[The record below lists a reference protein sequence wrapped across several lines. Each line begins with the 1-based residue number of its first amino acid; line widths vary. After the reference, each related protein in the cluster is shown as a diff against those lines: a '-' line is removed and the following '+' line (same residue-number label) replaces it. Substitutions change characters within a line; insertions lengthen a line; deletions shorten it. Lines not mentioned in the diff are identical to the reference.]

1 VPAPPP
7 RRRRGRILVSLL
19 LLLFG
24 VGVIPLVATSYHLV
38 SKSREILELDQKAMQ
53 LDKARSLSQQVSVYV
68 KSLQS
73 QVVAIARTLEVD
85 VAPGAFAAR
94 VARIRDEEGLRR
106 YVEEATSRFHYV
118 SVVDATSSGARS
130 GVQLSEP
137 AIEQLL
143 REGVVRGLQ
152 GRSMASH
159 PVLSSSLQ
167 EPVMVLA
174 EPVIPGA
181 AAAGA
186 QAGPAATVGGAPG
199 AAAPAPAVKAPAAE
213 SRPSEASDVQGV
225 VVVVASLGPLWNMTR
240 DLGQGGLF
248 DVYVVDGRGRL
259 VAHSDPRKLEGNLDV
274 SDVEIVKQ
282 FLASQGRTA
291 ATVPFAI
298 SSPTGSVKMLGTYT
312 GIPDTGWGV
321 IVQIPEDK
329 AYYSA
334 IQMRY
339 QSLALVAL
347 VTVGAVVF
355 GTLFAGHISRP
366 IQLLA
371 QGARRLAGGD
381 YATRV
386 PVKAN
391 NEVGILAESFNHMG
405 EEIQK
410 AIEQIR
416 QAAHRNKELFMG
428 SIRMLAN
435 AIDEK
440 DPYTRGHSE
449 RVAFYSALIAKH
461 MGMTEE
467 EVERVH
473 LSGIIHDVGKIG
485 IEDKILRKPAA
496 LTEEEYEIM
505 KQHPRKGEKILEA
518 VPLLKQMAGAG
529 LMHHE
534 NVDGSGYPDALKG
547 DQIPLLGRIVSVAD
561 AFDAM
566 TTDRPYSKAM
576 TFEAA
581 LSRLRFLAGKKFD
594 GACVDAIE
602 KAATSGDLT
611 PAKARRASVTAR
623 RQADPVLT
631 H

>member
-1 VPAPPP
+1 VPARPI

-19 LLLFG
+19 LLLLA
-24 VGVIPLVATSYHLV
+24 VGVVPLVATSYYLV

-73 QVVAIARTLEVD
+73 QVLAIARTLEVD
-85 VAPGAFAAR
+85 VAPSAFAAR
-94 VARIRDEEGLRR
+94 VARIREEDGLRR
-106 YVEEATSRFHYV
+106 YVEDAASRLHYV

-143 REGVVRGLQ
+143 REGVSRGLQ

-159 PVLSSSLQ
+159 PVISSSLQ

-174 EPVIPGA
+174 EPVIPGGARTA
-181 AAAGA
+181 ASPV
-186 QAGPAATVGGAPG
+186 PAAPGPSNDPPGSVGEAPD
-199 AAAPAPAVKAPAAE
+199 
-213 SRPSEASDVQGV
+213 SFRREAKDDVQGV
-225 VVVVASLGPLWNMTR
+225 VLVVASLGPLWNMTR
-240 DLGQGGLF
+240 DLGQGGVF

-282 FLASQGRTA
+282 FMASQGRTA
-291 ATVPFAI
+291 ATVPFSI
-298 SSPTGSVKMLGTYT
+298 GSPTGPMEMLGTYT

-321 IVQIPEDK
+321 IVQIPQDK

-347 VTVGAVVF
+347 VTVVAVVF
-355 GTLFAGHISRP
+355 GTLFAGHISQP

-381 YATRV
+381 YGTRV

-391 NEVGILAESFNHMG
+391 NEVGVLAESFNHMG

-449 RVAFYSALIAKH
+449 RVAFYSSLIAKH
-461 MGMTEE
+461 LGMTEE

-496 LTEEEYEIM
+496 LTEEEYEMM

-534 NVDGSGYPDALKG
+534 NVDGSGYPDGLKG

-594 GACVDAIE
+594 GTCVDAIE
-602 KAATSGDLT
+602 KAAASGDLT
-611 PAKARRASVTAR
+611 PAKARRASVAAR
-623 RQADPVLT
+623 KQADPVLT

>member
-1 VPAPPP
+1 M
-7 RRRRGRILVSLL
+7 LVLL
-19 LLLFG
+19 LG
-24 VGVIPLVATSYHLV
+24 VGVVPLVATSYHLV
-38 SKSREILELDQKAMQ
+38 SRSREILELDQKATQ

-85 VAPGAFAAR
+85 VAPSAFAAR
-94 VARIRDEEGLRR
+94 VARIRDDDGLRR

-118 SVVDATSSGARS
+118 SVVDTSSTGARA
-130 GVQLSEP
+130 GGQRSEP

-143 REGVVRGLQ
+143 REGVTRGLQ
-152 GRSMASH
+152 GKSMVSH
-159 PVLSSSLQ
+159 PIISSSLQ

-174 EPVIPGA
+174 EPVRPGGARNAGA
-181 AAAGA
+181 AAAPGT
-186 QAGPAATVGGAPG
+186 GPAAGASANP
-199 AAAPAPAVKAPAAE
+199 PAAE
-213 SRPSEASDVQGV
+213 APREEAGSPPSSVQGV
-225 VVVVASLGPLWNMTR
+225 VLVVASLGPLWNMTR
-240 DLGQGGLF
+240 ELGQPPK
-248 DVYVVDGRGRL
+248 DR
-259 VAHSDPRKLEGNLDV
+259 
-274 SDVEIVKQ
+274 
-282 FLASQGRTA
+282 
-291 ATVPFAI
+291 
-298 SSPTGSVKMLGTYT
+298 
-312 GIPDTGWGV
+312 
-321 IVQIPEDK
+321 

-334 IQMRY
+334 IQRRC

-347 VTVGAVVF
+347 VTVGAIVF

-371 QGARRLAGGD
+371 HGARRLAGGD
-381 YATRV
+381 YGTRV
-386 PVKAN
+386 PVKVN
-391 NEVGILAESFNHMG
+391 NEVGVLAESFNHMG

-410 AIEQIR
+410 SIEQIR

-449 RVAFYSALIAKH
+449 RVAFYSSLIAKH
-461 MGMTEE
+461 LGRTEE

-505 KQHPRKGEKILEA
+505 KQHPRKGEKILDA

-534 NVDGSGYPDALKG
+534 NVDGSGYPDGLKG

-594 GACVDAIE
+594 GTCVDAIE
-602 KAATSGDLT
+602 KAAATGDLT

-623 RQADPVLT
+623 RQADPRSEEHTSELQSRLHLVCRLLLEKKKKKKNKRRYDQRIET
-631 H
+631 ENN

>member
-1 VPAPPP
+1 VPARPP

-19 LLLFG
+19 LLLLT
-24 VGVIPLVATSYHLV
+24 VGVVPLVATSYHLV
-38 SKSREILELDQKAMQ
+38 SRSREILELDQKAMQ

-85 VAPGAFAAR
+85 VAPSAFAAR
-94 VARIRDEEGLRR
+94 VARIRDDDALRR
-106 YVEEATSRFHYV
+106 YVEDASSRFHYV
-118 SVVDATSSGARS
+118 SVVDASSYGARA

-143 REGVVRGLQ
+143 REGVTRGLQ

-159 PVLSSSLQ
+159 PVISSSLQ

-174 EPVIPGA
+174 EPVIPGSAKPLPA
-181 AAAGA
+181 AAASPE
-186 QAGPAATVGGAPG
+186 PATTT
-199 AAAPAPAVKAPAAE
+199 AASPLPPNDA
-213 SRPSEASDVQGV
+213 VQGV
-225 VVVVASLGPLWNMTR
+225 VLVVASLGPLWNMTR
-240 DLGQGGLF
+240 DLGQGGMF

-259 VAHSDPRKLEGNLDV
+259 VAHSDPRKLDGNLDV

-282 FLASQGRTA
+282 FMASQGRTA
-291 ATVPFAI
+291 ATVPFSINTPA
-298 SSPTGSVKMLGTYT
+298 GAMEMLGTYT

-321 IVQIPEDK
+321 IVQIPQDK

-347 VTVGAVVF
+347 VTVIAVVF
-355 GTLFAGHISRP
+355 GTLFAGHISQP

-371 QGARRLAGGD
+371 QGARRLASGEYG
-381 YATRV
+381 TRV

-449 RVAFYSALIAKH
+449 RVAFYSSLIAKH
-461 MGMTEE
+461 LGMTEE

-496 LTEEEYEIM
+496 LTEEEYEMM
-505 KQHPRKGEKILEA
+505 KQHPRKGEKILDA

-534 NVDGSGYPDALKG
+534 NVDGSGYPDGLKG

-594 GACVDAIE
+594 NSCVDAIE
-602 KAATSGDLT
+602 KAAASGDLT

-623 RQADPVLT
+623 KQADPVLT

>member
-1 VPAPPP
+1 MSTPPP

-19 LLLFG
+19 LLLLG
-24 VGVIPLVATSYHLV
+24 VGVVPLVATSYHLV
-38 SKSREILELDQKAMQ
+38 SRSREILELDQKATQ

-85 VAPGAFAAR
+85 VAPSAFAAR
-94 VARIRDEEGLRR
+94 VARIRDDDGLRR
-106 YVEEATSRFHYV
+106 YVEDANSRFHYV
-118 SVVDATSSGARS
+118 SVVDASSSGARS

-143 REGVVRGLQ
+143 REGVSRGLQ
-152 GRSMASH
+152 GKSMVSH
-159 PVLSSSLQ
+159 PIISSSLQ

-174 EPVIPGA
+174 EPVSPG
-181 AAAGA
+181 G
-186 QAGPAATVGGAPG
+186 TRN
-199 AAAPAPAVKAPAAE
+199 AAPANAAGDAPRE
-213 SRPSEASDVQGV
+213 EVASAPTSVQGV
-225 VVVVASLGPLWNMTR
+225 VLVVASLGPLWNMTR
-240 DLGQGGLF
+240 ELGQGGLF

-259 VAHSDPRKLEGNLDV
+259 IAHSDPRKLEGNLDV

-291 ATVPFAI
+291 ATVPFTITTPA
-298 SSPTGSVKMLGTYT
+298 GSTQMLGTYT

-321 IVQIPEDK
+321 IVQIPQDK

-334 IQMRY
+334 IQMGY
-339 QSLALVAL
+339 QSLVLVAV
-347 VTVGAVVF
+347 VTIGAVFF

-381 YATRV
+381 YGIRV
-386 PVKAN
+386 PIKAS
-391 NEVGILAESFNHMG
+391 NEVGVLAESFNHMG

-410 AIEQIR
+410 SIEQIR

-449 RVAFYSALIAKH
+449 RVAFYSSLIAKH
-461 MGMTEE
+461 LGMTEE

-505 KQHPRKGEKILEA
+505 KQHPRKGEKILDA

-534 NVDGSGYPDALKG
+534 NVDGSGYPDGLKG

-566 TTDRPYSKAM
+566 TTDHPYSKAM

-594 GACVDAIE
+594 GTCVSAIE
-602 KAATSGDLT
+602 KAAATGDLT

>member
-1 VPAPPP
+1 MPASPP

-19 LLLFG
+19 LLLLG
-24 VGVIPLVATSYHLV
+24 VGVVPLVATSYRLV
-38 SKSREILELDQKAMQ
+38 SRSREILELDQKAMQ

-85 VAPGAFAAR
+85 VAPSAFAAR
-94 VARIRDEEGLRR
+94 VARIRDDDGLRR
-106 YVEEATSRFHYV
+106 YVEDATSRFHYV
-118 SVVDATSSGARS
+118 SVVDASGSGARS

-143 REGVVRGLQ
+143 REGVTRGLQ
-152 GRSMASH
+152 GKSMMSH
-159 PVLSSSLQ
+159 PIISSSLQ

-174 EPVIPGA
+174 EPVIPGGARAVGA
-181 AAAGA
+181 AS
-186 QAGPAATVGGAPG
+186 PAPG
-199 AAAPAPAVKAPAAE
+199 AGASPPAAE
-213 SRPSEASDVQGV
+213 GAREEAGSPPSSVQGV
-225 VVVVASLGPLWNMTR
+225 VLVVGSLGPLWNMTR
-240 DLGQGGLF
+240 DLGQGGVF

-291 ATVPFAI
+291 ATVPFTI
-298 SSPTGSVKMLGTYT
+298 STPGGSMDMLGTYT

-321 IVQIPEDK
+321 IVQIPQDK

-334 IQMRY
+334 IQMGY
-339 QSLALVAL
+339 QSLALVAV
-347 VTVGAVVF
+347 VTIGALFF

-371 QGARRLAGGD
+371 HGARRLASGD
-381 YATRV
+381 YGTRV
-386 PVKAN
+386 PIKTN
-391 NEVGILAESFNHMG
+391 NEVGVLAESFNHMG

-428 SIRMLAN
+428 AIRMLAN

-449 RVAFYSALIAKH
+449 RVAFYSSLIAKH
-461 MGMTEE
+461 LGMTEE

-505 KQHPRKGEKILEA
+505 KQHPRKGEKILDA

-534 NVDGSGYPDALKG
+534 NVDGSGYPDGLKG

-594 GACVDAIE
+594 GTCVDAIE
-602 KAATSGDLT
+602 KAAATGDLT

>member
-1 VPAPPP
+1 MPAPLP

-19 LLLFG
+19 LLLLG
-24 VGVIPLVATSYHLV
+24 VGVVPLVATSYHLV
-38 SKSREILELDQKAMQ
+38 SGSREILELDQKAMQ

-85 VAPGAFAAR
+85 VAPSAFAAR
-94 VARIRDEEGLRR
+94 VARIRDDDGLRR
-106 YVEEATSRFHYV
+106 YVEDATSRFHYV
-118 SVVDATSSGARS
+118 SVVDASRAGARS

-143 REGVVRGLQ
+143 REGVTRGLQ
-152 GRSMASH
+152 GRSMMSH
-159 PVLSSSLQ
+159 PIISSSLQ
-167 EPVMVLA
+167 EPVMVFA
-174 EPVIPGA
+174 EPVIPGGRPAGA
-181 AAAGA
+181 APLPAAGA
-186 QAGPAATVGGAPG
+186 V
-199 AAAPAPAVKAPAAE
+199 APAAPPAPE
-213 SRPSEASDVQGV
+213 GAHEEPVSSASGVEGV
-225 VVVVASLGPLWNMTR
+225 VLVVASLGPLWNMTR
-240 DLGQGGLF
+240 ELGQGGVF

-259 VAHSDPRKLEGNLDV
+259 IAHSDPRKLEGNLDV
-274 SDVEIVKQ
+274 SDVGIVKL

-291 ATVPFAI
+291 ATVPFTVTTPA
-298 SSPTGSVKMLGTYT
+298 GSTQMLGTYT

-321 IVQIPEDK
+321 IVQIPQDK

-334 IQMRY
+334 IQMGY
-339 QSLALVAL
+339 QSMGLVAV
-347 VTVGAVVF
+347 VTIGAVLF

-371 QGARRLAGGD
+371 HGARRLAGGE
-381 YATRV
+381 YGTRV

-391 NEVGILAESFNHMG
+391 NEVGVLAESFNHMG

-449 RVAFYSALIAKH
+449 RVAFYSSLIAKH
-461 MGMTEE
+461 LGMTEE

-473 LSGIIHDVGKIG
+473 LSGIMHDVGKIG

-505 KQHPRKGEKILEA
+505 KQHPRKGEKILDA

-534 NVDGSGYPDALKG
+534 NVDGSGYPDGLKG

-594 GACVDAIE
+594 GTCVDAIE
-602 KAATSGDLT
+602 KAAAIGDLT

>member
-1 VPAPPP
+1 MPARPI
-7 RRRRGRILVSLL
+7 RRRRGRILVSILL
-19 LLLFG
+19 LLLT
-24 VGVIPLVATSYHLV
+24 VGVVPLVATSYYLV
-38 SKSREILELDQKAMQ
+38 SKSREILVLDQKTMQ

-85 VAPGAFAAR
+85 VAPAAFAAR
-94 VARIRDEEGLRR
+94 VARIRDDDGLRR
-106 YVEEATSRFHYV
+106 YVEDANSRFHYV
-118 SVVDATSSGARS
+118 SVVDASSLGARS

-143 REGVVRGLQ
+143 REGASRGLQ

-159 PVLSSSLQ
+159 PVISNSLQ

-174 EPVIPGA
+174 EPVIPGGARTVTA
-181 AAAGA
+181 AS
-186 QAGPAATVGGAPG
+186 PMPGAPDASNASPG
-199 AAAPAPAVKAPAAE
+199 AI
-213 SRPSEASDVQGV
+213 SEAPDSFRREAKDDVQGV
-225 VVVVASLGPLWNMTR
+225 VLVVASLGPLWNMTR
-240 DLGQGGLF
+240 DLGQGGVF

-274 SDVEIVKQ
+274 SDVEIVQ
-282 FLASQGRTA
+282 RFMASQGRTA
-291 ATVPFAI
+291 ATEAFSM
-298 SSPTGSVKMLGTYT
+298 SSPTGPIEMLGTYT

-321 IVQIPEDK
+321 IVQIPQDK

-347 VTVGAVVF
+347 VTVVAVVF
-355 GTLFAGHISRP
+355 GTLFAGHISQP

-381 YATRV
+381 YGTRV

-391 NEVGILAESFNHMG
+391 NEVGVLAESFNHMG

-449 RVAFYSALIAKH
+449 RVAFYSSLIAKH
-461 MGMTEE
+461 LGMTEE

-496 LTEEEYEIM
+496 LTEEEYEMM
-505 KQHPRKGEKILEA
+505 KQHPRKGEKILDA

-534 NVDGSGYPDALKG
+534 NVDGSGYPDGLKG

-594 GACVDAIE
+594 GTCVDAIE
-602 KAATSGDLT
+602 KAAASGDLT

-623 RQADPVLT
+623 KQVDPVLT

>member
-1 VPAPPP
+1 
-7 RRRRGRILVSLL
+7 VSLL
-19 LLLFG
+19 LLLLG
-24 VGVIPLVATSYHLV
+24 VGVVPLVATSYRLV
-38 SKSREILELDQKAMQ
+38 SRSREILELDQKAMQ

-85 VAPGAFAAR
+85 VAPSAFAAR
-94 VARIRDEEGLRR
+94 VARIRDDDGLRR
-106 YVEEATSRFHYV
+106 YVEDPTSRFHYV
-118 SVVDATSSGARS
+118 SVVDVSSTGARS

-143 REGVVRGLQ
+143 REGVTRGLQ
-152 GRSMASH
+152 GKSMTSH
-159 PVLSSSLQ
+159 PIISSSLQ
-167 EPVMVLA
+167 EPVMVVA
-174 EPVIPGA
+174 EPVIPGGA
-181 AAAGA
+181 RAAGA
-186 QAGPAATVGGAPG
+186 ASPASGAAGPAAAEGAREEAGP
-199 AAAPAPAVKAPAAE
+199 PA
-213 SRPSEASDVQGV
+213 RGVQGV
-225 VVVVASLGPLWNMTR
+225 VLVVASLGPLWNMTR
-240 DLGQGGLF
+240 DLGQGGVF

-259 VAHSDPRKLEGNLDV
+259 VAHSDPRKLEGDLDV
-274 SDVEIVKQ
+274 SDIEIVKQ

-291 ATVPFAI
+291 ATVPFTVTT
-298 SSPTGSVKMLGTYT
+298 PTGPMEMLGTYT

-321 IVQIPEDK
+321 IVQIPQDK

-339 QSLALVAL
+339 QSLALVAI
-347 VTVGAVVF
+347 VTVGAIVF

-371 QGARRLAGGD
+371 QGARRLAGGE
-381 YATRV
+381 YGTRV
-386 PVKAN
+386 PVKTN
-391 NEVGILAESFNHMG
+391 NEVGVLAESFNHMG
-405 EEIQK
+405 DEIQK

-428 SIRMLAN
+428 AIRMLAN

-449 RVAFYSALIAKH
+449 RVAFYSSLIAKH
-461 MGMTEE
+461 LGMTEE
-467 EVERVH
+467 EIERVH

-534 NVDGSGYPDALKG
+534 NVDGSGYPDGLKG
-547 DQIPLLGRIVSVAD
+547 DQIPFLGRIVSVAD

-594 GACVDAIE
+594 VGCVDAIE
-602 KAATSGDLT
+602 KAAASGDLT

>member
-1 VPAPPP
+1 MPAPLP

-19 LLLFG
+19 LLLLG
-24 VGVIPLVATSYHLV
+24 VGVVPLVATSYHLV
-38 SKSREILELDQKAMQ
+38 SGSREILELDQKAMQ

-85 VAPGAFAAR
+85 VAPSAFAAR
-94 VARIRDEEGLRR
+94 VARIRDDDGLRR
-106 YVEEATSRFHYV
+106 YVEDATSRFHYV
-118 SVVDATSSGARS
+118 SVVDASRAGARS

-143 REGVVRGLQ
+143 REGVTRGLQ
-152 GRSMASH
+152 GRSMMSH
-159 PVLSSSLQ
+159 PIISSSLQ

-174 EPVIPGA
+174 EPVAPGGSEGAGIPG
-181 AAAGA
+181 GS
-186 QAGPAATVGGAPG
+186 AP
-199 AAAPAPAVKAPAAE
+199 
-213 SRPSEASDVQGV
+213 RDVQGV
-225 VVVVASLGPLWNMTR
+225 VLVVGSLGPLWNMTR
-240 DLGQGGLF
+240 DLGQGGVF
-248 DVYVVDGRGRL
+248 EVYVVDGRGRL
-259 VAHSDPRKLEGNLDV
+259 IAHSDPRKLEGNLDV

-291 ATVPFAI
+291 ATVPFTIAT
-298 SSPTGSVKMLGTYT
+298 PGGSTQMLGTYT

-321 IVQIPEDK
+321 IVQIPQDK

-334 IQMRY
+334 IQMGY
-339 QSLALVAL
+339 QSLALVAV
-347 VTVGAVVF
+347 VTIGAIFF

-381 YATRV
+381 YGTRV

-391 NEVGILAESFNHMG
+391 NEVGVLAESFNHMG

-449 RVAFYSALIAKH
+449 RVAFYSSLIAKH
-461 MGMTEE
+461 LDMTEE

-505 KQHPRKGEKILEA
+505 KQHPRKGEKILDA

-534 NVDGSGYPDALKG
+534 NVDGSGYPDGLKG

-594 GACVDAIE
+594 GTCVDAIE
-602 KAATSGDLT
+602 KAAAIGDLT

>member
-1 VPAPPP
+1 VPARPS

-19 LLLFG
+19 LLLLG
-24 VGVIPLVATSYHLV
+24 VGVIPLVATSYRLV
-38 SKSREILELDQKAMQ
+38 SRSREILELDQKAMQ

-85 VAPGAFAAR
+85 VAPSAFAAR
-94 VARIRDEEGLRR
+94 VSRIRDDDGLRR
-106 YVEEATSRFHYV
+106 YVEDATSRFHYV
-118 SVVDATSSGARS
+118 SVVDASSSGARS

-143 REGVVRGLQ
+143 REGVTRGLQ
-152 GRSMASH
+152 GRSMMSH
-159 PVLSSSLQ
+159 PIISSSLQ

-174 EPVIPGA
+174 EPVIPGGA
-181 AAAGA
+181 RAAGA
-186 QAGPAATVGGAPG
+186 ASPVATPPRP
-199 AAAPAPAVKAPAAE
+199 PAPEAVREEPGSAGTG
-213 SRPSEASDVQGV
+213 VQGV
-225 VVVVASLGPLWNMTR
+225 VLVVASLGPLWNMTR
-240 DLGQGGLF
+240 DLGQGGVF

-274 SDVEIVKQ
+274 SEVEIVKQ

-291 ATVPFAI
+291 ATVPFTITTPAGA
-298 SSPTGSVKMLGTYT
+298 TQMLGTYT
-312 GIPDTGWGV
+312 GIPDIGWGV
-321 IVQIPEDK
+321 IVQIPQDK

-334 IQMRY
+334 IQMGY
-339 QSLALVAL
+339 QSLVLVAV
-347 VTVGAVVF
+347 VTIGALFF

-371 QGARRLAGGD
+371 HGARRLAGGD
-381 YATRV
+381 YGTRV
-386 PVKAN
+386 PVEAN
-391 NEVGILAESFNHMG
+391 NEVGVLAESFNHMG

-449 RVAFYSALIAKH
+449 RVAFYSSLIAKH
-461 MGMTEE
+461 LGMTEE

-534 NVDGSGYPDALKG
+534 NVDGSGYPDGLKG

-594 GACVDAIE
+594 GTCVDAIE
-602 KAATSGDLT
+602 KAAATGDLT